1 MGLKSTSKLVR
12 ITAFALLAATA
23 CAEGSTSVGP
33 LSIDAPKGWRVT
45 SRGGDNLQLANGST
59 GEETGNRPGSA
70 KAVFDI
76 YLRSDTTVDEYR
88 KSLLEQNVGSKR
100 SDIKVDGYDATLL
113 TYVGPAVGGRQEAV
127 FVPRWDV
134 RIVYRAAFANDD
146 AAFFAG
152 RSAFREALR
161 SIRFSDVRA
170 ASISPLACLACP

>member
-1 MGLKSTSKLVR
+1 MGLRSIWRGRALVL
-12 ITAFALLAATA
+12 ALAMLAAIA
-23 CAEGSTSVGP
+23 CAEGTTSMGP
-33 LSIDAPKGWRVT
+33 LSIDVPEGWRVT
-45 SRGGDNLQLANGST
+45 SRGGENLQLANGTT
-59 GEETGNRPGSA
+59 GDADSDRAGTA

-76 YLRSDTTVDEYR
+76 YLSSETTVDEYR
-88 KSLLEQNVGSKR
+88 ESLLEQNVGSKKET
-100 SDIKVDGYDATLL
+100 IEVDGYDATLL

-161 SIRFSDVRA
+161 SITFSDARA
-170 ASISPLACLACP
+170 